1 MVADDRPGIS
11 GGAVA
16 LTGRKARNST
26 MVIPMLRTDRAA
38 SRILESAIEPGT
50 GAYTDLWTW
59 TLRQGDFVVGVGHS
73 CSRDDAAAAAAQAA
87 ASLKLVEIVA
97 A

>member
-1 MVADDRPGIS
+1 
-11 GGAVA
+11 
-16 LTGRKARNST
+16 
-26 MVIPMLRTDRAA
+26 MVIPMVRDRANLRT
-38 SRILESAIEPGT
+38 LESAVEPGM

-59 TLRQGDFVVGVGHS
+59 TLRQGDFVVGIGHS
-73 CSRDDAAAAAAQAA
+73 TSKDDAAAAAAQAA